1 MLLKS
6 QRVLSESQAGGASQT
21 ASSVASSNVEESDTK
36 LIKTLLKNQSDK
48 IKALIQKVETLS
60 QSIKSAV

>member
-6 QRVLSESQAGGASQT
+6 QRVLSENQGGGASQA

-48 IKALIQKVETLS
+48 IKTLIQKVETLS